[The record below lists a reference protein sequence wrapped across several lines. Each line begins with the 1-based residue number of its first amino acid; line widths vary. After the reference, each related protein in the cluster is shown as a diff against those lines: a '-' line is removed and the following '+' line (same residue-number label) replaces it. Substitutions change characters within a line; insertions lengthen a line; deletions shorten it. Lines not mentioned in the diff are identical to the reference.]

1 MRRIDR
7 LICSPVL
14 KKGLSFHFSQSNY
27 AKKVIEKL
35 NKIGKTLPS
44 FGKVS
49 LNAMK
54 AIKKYCQK
62 LFFENF
68 KF

>member
-1 MRRIDR
+1 MRRIDQ
-7 LICSPVL
+7 LICSPGL
-14 KKGLSFHFSQSNY
+14 KKGLSFDFSQSNN

-35 NKIGKTLPS
+35 SKIGKTLPS

-62 LFFENF
+62 LFFEKF